1 MTESQKYICVVIDDE
16 KEVRIYDLEEEKII
30 FNIFFTE
37 LNSAICLKGALGDV
51 IDKLNEYEET
61 IKALT
66 EKNNGLVNLIDFY
79 SNNVKVSLESV
90 TDTLQRITDGL
101 KEVELE

>member
-1 MTESQKYICVVIDDE
+1 MIKETVDKRYDWDVHGVFDYNKMDYIEDSH
-16 KEVRIYDLEEEKII
+16 KHYADL
-30 FNIFFTE
+30 
-37 LNSAICLKGALGDV
+37 
-51 IDKLNEYEET
+51 LNEYEET